1 MFPASPR
8 YRLYFI
14 CSLQSPLEIK
24 QCWLNLLI
32 WTIGFWTMA
41 KHAVHGEVN
50 LTDLSVI
57 RSHFY
62 LHVEFYSLLS
72 LSLSVYFHSKQ
83 GSGTDFLFHG
93 YQQVVIQ
100 NLICCT
106 VTAHYS
112 FLYCRLPYQCPT
124 PSLLR
129 WLLGRPPSQ
138 TCPQIGVGR
147 GFGGTGPGCSAVYCT
162 RDHCWHR
169 GVECTM
175 WSVVVLLNLTFA
187 RLQKCICLKKTLW

>member
-1 MFPASPR
+1 M
-8 YRLYFI
+8 
-14 CSLQSPLEIK
+14 C
-24 QCWLNLLI
+24 
-32 WTIGFWTMA
+32 
-41 KHAVHGEVN
+41 
-50 LTDLSVI
+50 VI
-57 RSHFY
+57 PTQ
-62 LHVEFYSLLS
+62 VYSLTHSHSFAILS

-124 PSLLR
+124 PSLHR

-138 TCPQIGVGR
+138 TCPQSRVGR

-162 RDHCWHR
+162 GDHCWHR